1 MSRQRG
7 AEIKN
12 TLYIRANKG
21 IHYKMRN
28 SHGFENAIPIGSFD
42 FFHYFVFS
50 SFETLHSGSTWF
62 FMKYEKFK
70 FLYIFYRL
78 PEYKIAG
85 VENFKKLS
93 SKEIE
98 IYPTVSG
105 LESYSKFV
113 EVLIILTWI
122 DFIYIFCGHY
132 ITLIQILCSCLL
144 FQLDFKGAYRNN
156 VGTEGKGLKFQK
168 RLRSRLKN
176 CRQGFKIWCYLW
188 RTLWTFTFPLHL
200 RL

>member
-1 MSRQRG
+1 MLG
-7 AEIKN
+7 K
-12 TLYIRANKG
+12 IRWKFV
-21 IHYKMRN
+21 I
-28 SHGFENAIPIGSFD
+28 IIG
-42 FFHYFVFS
+42 
-50 SFETLHSGSTWF
+50 
-62 FMKYEKFK
+62 
-70 FLYIFYRL
+70 LYIFYRL

-85 VENFKKLS
+85 VENFKNLS

-144 FQLDFKGAYRNN
+144 SQLDFIGPYRNN
-156 VGTEGKGLKFQK
+156 VGTEGKGLKFQQ

-176 CRQGFKIWCYLW
+176 CRQGFKIWKVKLM
-188 RTLWTFTFPLHL
+188 LFVKDPVDVHFI
-200 RL
+200 